1 MKTPL
6 RSLSTSS
13 VAGNAPAAQAPSTIR
28 LSGAQSSAVAR
39 NSLNDR
45 VKSDKGDAAS
55 TAPLLVLRFPFDVS
69 NLQSEHR
76 QQLDDFAGHTWPDIK
91 YRPLEIVGFT
101 DDTGPQ
107 QYNDLLARRRAE
119 SVVKALQELGID
131 ELKTIARGKCCYL
144 STNDTPQGRADN
156 RRVEIRLST
165 HHENTR
171 SRADEH

>member
-1 MKTPL
+1 MKTRW
-6 RSLSTSS
+6 RSLSTST
-13 VAGNAPAAQAPSTIR
+13 VAGNVPDHAPSTIR

-55 TAPLLVLRFPFDVS
+55 TAPLLVLRFPFYVS

-91 YRPLEIVGFT
+91 HRPLEIVGFT

-119 SVVKALQELGID
+119 SVAKALQELGID

-144 STNDTPQGRADN
+144 SANDTPQGRADN